1 MLLTVSVISVLIA
14 GAIGYVSGTNSLRQ
28 AEYHRLTQLR
38 ESRAREITA
47 YYRSITGGASI
58 VTHGATAVNA
68 SRDFTA
74 AFNELQTTPLP
85 PNAEAAV
92 SNYYTSVFG
101 PTLSQRT
108 GKQMYAEGEMIQRA
122 DPVPDAIGFIAEGSV
137 TMVVYTQDG
146 IEVPVGHR
154 EAGDYIGTTALTR
167 QRVVSDT
174 GVGSSGGR
182 SRGLRLGR

>member
-47 YYRSITGGASI
+47 YYRSITDGASI

-85 PNAEAAV
+85 PNAEVAV

-101 PTLSQRT
+101 PALSQRT
-108 GKQMYAEGEMIQRA
+108 GKQVDPALFEPTSNAATYLQNAYTFRPGEI
-122 DPVPDAIGFIAEGSV
+122 S
-137 TMVVYTQDG
+137 
-146 IEVPVGHR
+146 
-154 EAGDYIGTTALTR
+154 TR
-167 QRVVSDT
+167 H
-174 GVGSSGGR
+174 
-182 SRGLRLGR
+182 